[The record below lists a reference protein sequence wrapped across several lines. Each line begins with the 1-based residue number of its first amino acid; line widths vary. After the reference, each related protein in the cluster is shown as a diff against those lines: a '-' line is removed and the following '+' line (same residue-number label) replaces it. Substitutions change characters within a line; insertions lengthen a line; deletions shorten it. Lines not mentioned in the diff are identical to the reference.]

1 MEIEKGNNMGIY
13 LNPGNEQ
20 FRKAVSKTIYVDKS
34 LLIDVVSNYARNR
47 VTK

>member
-1 MEIEKGNNMGIY
+1 MEIEKGNNTEIY
-13 LNPGNEQ
+13 LNPRNEQ
-20 FRKAVSKTIYVDKS
+20 FKKAVSKTIYVDKS